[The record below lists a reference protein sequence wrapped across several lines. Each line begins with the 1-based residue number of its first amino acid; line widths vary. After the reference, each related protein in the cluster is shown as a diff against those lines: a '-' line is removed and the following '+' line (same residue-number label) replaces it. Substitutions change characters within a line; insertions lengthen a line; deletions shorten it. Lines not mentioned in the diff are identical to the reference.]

1 MSRLTLKRIARL
13 SAWLL
18 VTAIIISVLSGWGIT
33 RTVIIYQASFG
44 LVNRGVA
51 NAIHRGLQIP
61 MAAILLVHV
70 LVNAKLSLSRY
81 GAGFVNA
88 VLVAIGLALIA
99 VVVYMER
106 K

>member
-1 MSRLTLKRIARL
+1 MTRLTLKRIARL

-18 VTAIIISVLSGWGIT
+18 VAAIIVSILSGWGIT
-33 RTVIIYQASFG
+33 RTEIIYQASFG

-51 NAIHRGLQIP
+51 NAIHRGLQVP

-70 LVNAKLSLSRY
+70 LANVKLSLSRY
-81 GAGFVNA
+81 RAGVVNA

-106 K
+106 T

>member
-18 VTAIIISVLSGWGIT
+18 VVAIIVSVLSGWGIT
-33 RTVIIYQASFG
+33 RTEIIYQASFG

-51 NAIHRGLQIP
+51 NAIHRGLQVP

-81 GAGFVNA
+81 GAGVVNA

-99 VVVYMER
+99 AVVYMER
-106 K
+106 T